1 VKSYALRAGAL
12 VVALLALA
20 ACAPAPPEFRGTTYA
35 EPKPADD
42 FTLTDQFG
50 EPFRLADH
58 RGEVLLLFFGYAHCP
73 DVCPVTLSNWARARE
88 GLAQEKDVEYVFIT
102 VDPERDTI
110 ERLREHMAIFSEDF
124 VGLTGTAEEL
134 QSVYEDYGIFQKK
147 MQLTS
152 SAAGYVVDHSTVML
166 VVDRKGRLRITFPF
180 DAKADDIVHDVRRLL
195 EEPAPRI
202 RIEGAWSRPTA
213 ASPAPGV
220 AYFEIVNEGGA
231 PDRLLGARS
240 DRCGTIEIHRTTVED
255 GRARMAPANDGV
267 EVAARSTTKLEPG
280 GHHLMLFELSPPLA
294 PADRYGI
301 VLDFE
306 KSGEVPVEVEV
317 RRP

>member
-1 VKSYALRAGAL
+1 VKFSSLRAGAL
-12 VVALLALA
+12 VVTLLTLV
-20 ACAPAPPEFRGTTYA
+20 ACGPAPLEFRGTTYA

-58 RGEVLLLFFGYAHCP
+58 RGKVLLLFFGYAHCP

-88 GLAQEKDVEYVFIT
+88 GLALEKDVEYLFIT
-102 VDPERDTI
+102 VDPERDTT
-110 ERLREHMAIFSEDF
+110 ERLREHLAIFSEDF
-124 VGLTGTAEEL
+124 VGLTGTVEEL
-134 QSVYEDYGIFQKK
+134 RSVYEDYGIFQKK
-147 MQLTS
+147 MQFAN

-166 VVDRKGRLRITFPF
+166 VVDREGRLRITFPF

-195 EEPAPRI
+195 AEPAPRI
-202 RIEGAWSRPTA
+202 RVEGAWSRPTA

-220 AYFEIVNEGGA
+220 AYLSIVNDGGA

-240 DRCGTIEIHRTTVED
+240 DRSRSIEIHRTTVED
-255 GRARMAPANDGV
+255 GRARMAPASDGV
-267 EVAARSTTKLEPG
+267 EVAARSTTEFEPG

-294 PADRYGI
+294 PEERYEI
-301 VLDFE
+301 VLEFE
-306 KSGEVPVEVEV
+306 VSGEIRAEVEV